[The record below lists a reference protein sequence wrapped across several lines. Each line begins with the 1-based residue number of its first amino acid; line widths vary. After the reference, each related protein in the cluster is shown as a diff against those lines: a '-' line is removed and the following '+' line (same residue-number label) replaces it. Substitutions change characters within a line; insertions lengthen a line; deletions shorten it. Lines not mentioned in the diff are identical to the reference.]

1 MAERLSVTGP
11 DHGPWASVWATAQQT
26 QPVQRRGRYV
36 PESLAHPARML
47 PAIAAHAIAAYTR
60 HGDIVLDPMCGIGT
74 TVVEAMHAGRDGVGV
89 EYEAR
94 WADLADANIRHTLA
108 AGVLGRGMAVRGDGT
123 RLTAMLPQHLH
134 GQVSLVVTS
143 PPYGPTVHGHVRPS
157 KGGVAKSSHTYGD
170 PDADRGNLAFQ
181 SQGQLVE
188 AFTQILRGCRV
199 LLKPGGVAV
208 ITARPYRVGGD
219 LIDLPSAV
227 ISAGLDAGLTP
238 VERCVALLAGVRD
251 GRLIARPSFFQLNA
265 VRRARQAGVP
275 LHLIVHE
282 DVLVLAN
289 PHPDGQLRLPAS
301 LSARTPETPS

>member
-1 MAERLSVTGP
+1 MSDGTSFTPADR
-11 DHGPWASVWATAQQT
+11 GPWVSVWATAQQT

-60 HGDIVLDPMCGIGT
+60 PGDIVLDPMCGIGT
-74 TVVEAMHAGRDGVGV
+74 TVVEAMHSGRDGIGV

-94 WADLADANIRHTLA
+94 WADLADANIRHTLTSS
-108 AGVLGRGMAVRGDGT
+108 VSGRGMVVRGDGT

-143 PPYGPTVHGHVRPS
+143 PPYGPTVHGHVRPGA
-157 KGGVAKSSHTYGD
+157 GGISKSSHTYGERD
-170 PDADRGNLAFQ
+170 GDRGNLAHQ

-199 LLKPGGVAV
+199 LLRPGGVAV
-208 ITARPYRVGGD
+208 ITARPYRVGGE
-219 LIDLPSAV
+219 LVDLPSAV
-227 ISAGLDAGLTP
+227 IAAGLDAGLAP

-251 GRLIARPSFFQLNA
+251 GRLVARPSFFQMQS
-265 VRRARQAGVP
+265 VRKARQAGIP

-282 DVLVLAN
+282 DVLVLAKA
-289 PHPDGQLRLPAS
+289 HPDGRLRMPTP
-301 LSARTPETPS
+301 LSHTTPETSR

>member
-1 MAERLSVTGP
+1 MP
-11 DHGPWASVWATAQQT
+11 DARPAGRRPGVSVWATAQQT

-36 PESLAHPARML
+36 PGSLAHPARML

-60 HGDIVLDPMCGIGT
+60 PGDIVLDPMAGIGT
-74 TVVEAMHAGRDGVGV
+74 TVVEAMHAGRDGIGV

-94 WADLADANIRHTLA
+94 WADLADANIRHTQA
-108 AGVLGRGMAVRGDGT
+108 QPVTGRGMVVRGDGT
-123 RLTAMLPQHLH
+123 RLTAILPRHLH

-143 PPYGPTVHGHVRPS
+143 PPYGPTVHGHVRPGH
-157 KGGVAKSSHTYGD
+157 GGIHKSAHTYGD
-170 PDADRGNLAFQ
+170 ADTHRGNLAHQ
-181 SQGQLVE
+181 SAAGLVE

-208 ITARPYRVGGD
+208 ITARPYRKHGD

-227 ISAGLDAGLTP
+227 IAAGRDAGLAP

-251 GRLIARPSFFQLNA
+251 GRLVARPSFFQLNA
-265 VRRARQAGVP
+265 VRKARQHGIP

-282 DVLVLAN
+282 DVICLAK
-289 PHPDGQLRLPAS
+289 PTPDGHLRLPAP
-301 LSARTPETPS
+301 LSATSPETPR